1 MATVTIGRCSNN
13 QSHTFSIKSSLLEW
27 NKTARAKTRLTIRSL
42 LQIAISPTEVRK
54 ISKQLQTLVN
64 PLCFLSKI
72 LKIKNQETLISQAG
86 RLSIL
91 QKLSDEN
98 AFEKKDREIEH
109 LSELTSLSHNAKDY
123 LRFSDPEGIGAL
135 VA

>member
-1 MATVTIGRCSNN
+1 
-13 QSHTFSIKSSLLEW
+13 
-27 NKTARAKTRLTIRSL
+27 
-42 LQIAISPTEVRK
+42 
-54 ISKQLQTLVN
+54 
-64 PLCFLSKI
+64 
-72 LKIKNQETLISQAG
+72 LISQAG